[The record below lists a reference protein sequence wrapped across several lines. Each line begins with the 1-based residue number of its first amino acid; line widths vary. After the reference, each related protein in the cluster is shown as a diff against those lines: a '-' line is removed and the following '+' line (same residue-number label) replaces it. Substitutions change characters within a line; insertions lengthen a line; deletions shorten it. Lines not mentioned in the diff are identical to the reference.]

1 MGMKDDL
8 EKLKRLETEAR
19 SGGGKDAVAKQHDAG
34 KLTARERI
42 DHFFDKGSFVELNM
56 FAQHQ
61 CKDFGMEKNR
71 PLGDGVI
78 TGYGRVEGRQ
88 VFLYAQDF
96 TTIGGTVGFYHSQKI
111 CNIISIAR

>member
-42 DHFFDKGSFVELNM
+42 DHFFYKGSFV
-56 FAQHQ
+56 
-61 CKDFGMEKNR
+61 
-71 PLGDGVI
+71 
-78 TGYGRVEGRQ
+78 
-88 VFLYAQDF
+88 
-96 TTIGGTVGFYHSQKI
+96 
-111 CNIISIAR
+111 